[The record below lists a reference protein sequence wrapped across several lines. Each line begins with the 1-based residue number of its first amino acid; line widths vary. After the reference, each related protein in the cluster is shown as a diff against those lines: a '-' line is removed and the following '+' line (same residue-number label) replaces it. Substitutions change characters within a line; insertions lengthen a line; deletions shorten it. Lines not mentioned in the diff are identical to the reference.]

1 MAHSIAF
8 AIVDDNSRDLQRLRH
23 SVEAISGCTVMFAY
37 TSPNQFFQQLV
48 STHQLPDV
56 VITDC
61 QMPEIDGMGLT
72 RLLQLW
78 HPEIKII
85 VVSGLLTEPDVAE
98 LMDIGA
104 SAIIA
109 KGLLYTG
116 NLPKAMEAIAHQ
128 QIFIDPCWD
137 EAVVKQHLQLLQQ
150 KKDKEEAQKF
160 NNNELK
166 ILQLI
171 ATNKNHK
178 EIAELLNLSAKTI
191 DNYAQKI
198 AQKTGQKNKT
208 GILIYAIKKNLV
220 KLFRN

>member
-8 AIVDDNSRDLQRLRH
+8 AIVDDNSRDLQRLCH
-23 SVEAISGCTVMFAY
+23 SVEAINGCTVIY
-37 TSPNQFFQQLV
+37 SHTSPNQFFQQLV

-85 VVSGLLTEPDVAE
+85 VASGLLTEPDVAE

-128 QIFIDPCWD
+128 QIFIDP
-137 EAVVKQHLQLLQQ
+137 
-150 KKDKEEAQKF
+150 
-160 NNNELK
+160 
-166 ILQLI
+166 
-171 ATNKNHK
+171 
-178 EIAELLNLSAKTI
+178 
-191 DNYAQKI
+191 
-198 AQKTGQKNKT
+198 
-208 GILIYAIKKNLV
+208 
-220 KLFRN
+220 